1 MNDEFDYYA
10 ILGVTRDATES
21 DIRDAFAGCLSQFPA
36 DVSKENNPAYKQ
48 IMLAYSVLSDPVRR
62 ETYNSLLAETAV
74 FPLQVTTQASRNQ
87 LPISESPQ
95 LVYLLVNINPPDNDI
110 KTSQPINLSLV
121 IDRSTS
127 MKGERLDNVKA
138 ALELVINKLSLDDV
152 ISIISFSDRAEVVV
166 PSQPITDKRTL
177 LAKIR
182 NIIPSGG
189 TEIFQGLN
197 AGMKELR
204 QVNLTKH
211 NNHLILLTDG
221 HTYGDADQCFTL
233 AQQAAKMG
241 VGFSAFGL
249 GVEWNDQFLD
259 KLVSHSGGQSQ
270 YIENPTQILDYL
282 QQRIHGL
289 GTIHAQDLRLA
300 MEFPPSVIPKFGFKL
315 SPFAQPIA
323 LDEEKLNLGN
333 VEGRRPL
340 SFILELSVEPQKIET
355 RLGIPL
361 NFTASQPQQ
370 NLKHRHQIT
379 VLETVTPQPPP
390 TEIINAVRVL
400 NMYRL
405 NEKVIADV
413 DAGHLDSATKR
424 MKHLTTRFLEAGQ
437 TQLAQQA
444 HLEGERIANMG
455 TLSLEGQK
463 KLKFGTRALL
473 AQTIANLDSDTE

>member
-1 MNDEFDYYA
+1 MSDEFDYYA
-10 ILGVTRDATES
+10 ILGVTQDAADS
-21 DIRDAFAGCLSQFPA
+21 DIRDAFAGCLSRFPA
-36 DVSKENNPAYKQ
+36 DVSKENDPAYEQ

-62 ETYNSLLAETAV
+62 GTYDSLLAETAV
-74 FPLQVTTQASRNQ
+74 SPLEITTQASRNQ
-87 LPISESPQ
+87 LPISDSPQ
-95 LVYLLVNINPPDNDI
+95 LVYLLVNIKPPITNI
-110 KTSQPINLSLV
+110 KTNHPINLSIV

-127 MKGERLDNVKA
+127 MKGERLDHVKA
-138 ALELVINKLSLDDV
+138 ALELIISKLSLDDV
-152 ISIISFSDRAEVVV
+152 ISIISFSDRAQVVV
-166 PSQPITDKRTL
+166 PSQPITDKRNL

-182 NIIPSGG
+182 SIIPAGG

-204 QVNLTKH
+204 QVNLTQH

-221 HTYGDADQCFTL
+221 HTYGDTEQCFSL

-241 VGFSAFGL
+241 IGFSAFGL
-249 GVEWNDQFLD
+249 GVEWNDHFLD

-270 YIENPTQILDYL
+270 YIENPAQILDYL
-282 QQRIHGL
+282 QQRISGL
-289 GTIHAQDLRLA
+289 GTIHAQDFRLA

-315 SPFAQPIA
+315 SPFAQPIP
-323 LDEEKLNLGN
+323 LDTEELKLGN
-333 VEGRRPL
+333 IEGRRPL
-340 SFILELSVEPQKIET
+340 SFLLELSIEPQKIET
-355 RLGIPL
+355 RLGIPF

-370 NLKHRHQIT
+370 HLKHRHQIT
-379 VLETVTPQPPP
+379 VLEKVTPQPPP
-390 TEIINAVRVL
+390 TEIVNAVRLL

-413 DAGHLDSATKR
+413 NAGQLNSATKR

-437 TQLAQQA
+437 TRLAQQA
-444 HLEGERIANMG
+444 HLEGQRLANMG

-473 AQTIANLDSDTE
+473 AQTIINLDLDTE